1 MVNVTIY
8 TRNGCGYCTAAKSL
22 LSKKGVAFTE
32 HNASIEPTA
41 RQEMLARANGRSTF
55 PQIFIGD
62 AHVGGC
68 DDLYALENQGRLDRL
83 LKTGELA

>member
-1 MVNVTIY
+1 MVDVTIY

-32 HNASIEPTA
+32 HNASIEPAA

-55 PQIFIGD
+55 PQIFIGE

-68 DDLYALENQGRLDRL
+68 DDLYALENQGRLDTL